1 VVARSGCP
9 ERERYPGR
17 RRPSSPSRRE
27 AVGEAVRTAGSPP
40 ARVLVVVRRP
50 SPQGGVMKVLV
61 TGASGNLGTAL
72 RRRLQREDDVEVV
85 GLVRRPPR
93 QDGGVRWVEAD
104 LASPASVPVL
114 ERELADA
121 DAVVHLAWL
130 LQPSHDEAVLRAVN
144 VDGTRRVAT
153 AAAAAGVHLVHA
165 SSVGAYAPRA
175 TPVPDGAPVD
185 GGAPVGGA
193 DPRDAVGEDWPTTGI
208 ESSSYSRHKVA
219 AERVLD
225 DVQRAHPE
233 ARIARM
239 RPGLVLQ
246 ADAGSEI
253 GRYFI
258 GALLPL
264 SLVRRVALPVLP
276 LPAEIVFQVVHADDV
291 AEAVLRMLRTRAQ
304 GPFNLVT
311 SPVVD
316 RMDVAAALRVQ
327 RVPRLP
333 VAVMR
338 GLAAV
343 TWRARLQPTEAGW
356 VDLLTQ
362 VPLLSSALARAELG
376 WEPRVQSQDALVE
389 LVDALASGR
398 GTATPPLRP
407 RRLLSSRKPP
417 SSGSPGGG

>member
-1 VVARSGCP
+1 
-9 ERERYPGR
+9 
-17 RRPSSPSRRE
+17 
-27 AVGEAVRTAGSPP
+27 
-40 ARVLVVVRRP
+40 
-50 SPQGGVMKVLV
+50 MKVLV

-165 SSVGAYAPRA
+165 SSVGVYAPRT
-175 TPVPDGAPVD
+175 TPVPDGAPAD
-185 GGAPVGGA
+185 GA
-193 DPRDAVGEDWPTTGI
+193 DPRDAVGEDWPATGI
-208 ESSSYSRHKVA
+208 ASSSYSRHKVA

-225 DVQRAHPE
+225 DVQRATPD

-246 ADAGSEI
+246 GDAGSEI
-253 GRYFI
+253 GRYFV
-258 GALLPL
+258 GSLLPL
-264 SLVRRVALPVLP
+264 SLVRRVVLPVLP
-276 LPAEIVFQVVHADDV
+276 LPEEVVFQVVHADDV

-327 RVPRLP
+327 RVPRVP

-338 GLAAV
+338 ALAAA

-389 LVDALASGR
+389 LVDGLSRGR
-398 GTATPPLRP
+398 GAATPPLRP
-407 RRLLSSRKPP
+407 RGLLSARRPP
-417 SSGSPGGG
+417 SEGSVGGG

>member
-1 VVARSGCP
+1 
-9 ERERYPGR
+9 
-17 RRPSSPSRRE
+17 
-27 AVGEAVRTAGSPP
+27 
-40 ARVLVVVRRP
+40 
-50 SPQGGVMKVLV
+50 MKVLV

-72 RRRLQREDDVEVV
+72 RRRLEREEDVEVV
-85 GLVRRPPR
+85 GLVRRPPER
-93 QDGGVRWVEAD
+93 PGPVRWVRAD

-130 LQPSHDEAVLRAVN
+130 LQPSHDMAALRAAN

-153 AAAAAGVHLVHA
+153 AAAAAGAHLVHA
-165 SSVGAYAPRA
+165 SSVGVYAPRA
-175 TPVPDGAPVD
+175 TPVPDGAPVGGPGEGAD
-185 GGAPVGGA
+185 PGAPAGESA
-193 DPRDAVGEDWPTTGI
+193 PRDAVGEDWPTTGI
-208 ESSSYSRHKVA
+208 PTSSYSRQKVA

-225 DVQRAHPE
+225 EVQRAHPE
-233 ARIARM
+233 ARVARM

-253 GRYFI
+253 GRYFV
-258 GALLPL
+258 GGLVPL
-264 SLVRRVALPVLP
+264 SLVRRVVLPVLP
-276 LPAEIVFQVVHADDV
+276 LPEEVVFQVVHADDV

-327 RVPRLP
+327 RVPRVP

-338 GLAAV
+338 ALAAA

-362 VPLLSSALARAELG
+362 VPLLSSSLARAELG
-376 WEPRVQSQDALVE
+376 WEPRVGSQDALVE
-389 LVDALASGR
+389 LVDGLSRGR
-398 GTATPPLRP
+398 GASTPPLRP
-407 RRLLSSRKPP
+407 RRALGARKPP
-417 SSGSPGGG
+417 SSGSLGGG

>member
-1 VVARSGCP
+1 
-9 ERERYPGR
+9 
-17 RRPSSPSRRE
+17 
-27 AVGEAVRTAGSPP
+27 
-40 ARVLVVVRRP
+40 
-50 SPQGGVMKVLV
+50 MKVLV

-72 RRRLQREDDVEVV
+72 RRRLEREEDVEVV

-93 QDGGVRWVEAD
+93 QAGGVRWVEAD

-130 LQPSHDEAVLRAVN
+130 LQPSHDEAVLRAAN

-165 SSVGAYAPRA
+165 SSVGTYAPRA
-175 TPVPDGAPVD
+175 TPVPDGAA
-185 GGAPVGGA
+185 GEGA

-225 DVQRAHPE
+225 EVQRAHPD

-264 SLVRRVALPVLP
+264 SLVRRVVLPVLP
-276 LPAEIVFQVVHADDV
+276 LPEEIVFQVVHADDV

-333 VAVMR
+333 VGVLRA
-338 GLAAV
+338 LAAA

-362 VPLLSSALARAELG
+362 VPLLSSALARHELG
-376 WEPRVQSQDALVE
+376 WEPRVPSQEALVE
-389 LVDALASGR
+389 LVDALGR
-398 GTATPPLRP
+398 GHGAATPPLRP
-407 RRLLSSRKPP
+407 RGLLSARKPP
-417 SSGSPGGG
+417 SEGSLGGG

>member
-1 VVARSGCP
+1 
-9 ERERYPGR
+9 
-17 RRPSSPSRRE
+17 
-27 AVGEAVRTAGSPP
+27 
-40 ARVLVVVRRP
+40 
-50 SPQGGVMKVLV
+50 MKVLV

-72 RRRLQREDDVEVV
+72 RRRLQREGDVEVV

-93 QDGGVRWVEAD
+93 SGGGVRWVEAD
-104 LASPASVPVL
+104 LASPTSVPVL

-165 SSVGAYAPRA
+165 SSVGVYAPRA
-175 TPVPDGAPVD
+175 TPVPDGAPGE
-185 GGAPVGGA
+185 GGE
-193 DPRDAVGEDWPTTGI
+193 PRDAVGEDWPTTGI
-208 ESSSYSRHKVA
+208 PSSSYSRHKVA

-225 DVQRAHPE
+225 DVQRDHPA

-253 GRYFI
+253 GRYFV
-258 GALLPL
+258 GGLVPL
-264 SLVRRVALPVLP
+264 SLMRRVVLPVLP
-276 LPAEIVFQVVHADDV
+276 LPAEVVFQLVHADDV

-304 GPFNLVT
+304 GPFNLVAP
-311 SPVVD
+311 PVVD
-316 RMDVAAALRVQ
+316 RMDVASALRVQ
-327 RVPRLP
+327 RVPDVP
-333 VAVMR
+333 VALVR
-338 GLAAV
+338 GLAAA
-343 TWRARLQPTEAGW
+343 TWRARLQPTESGW

-376 WEPRVQSQDALVE
+376 WEPRVQARDALVE
-389 LVDALASGR
+389 LVDALSR
-398 GTATPPLRP
+398 GHGAATPPLRP
-407 RRLLSSRKPP
+407 RRLLSARRPP
-417 SSGSPGGG
+417 SEGSLGGG

>member
-1 VVARSGCP
+1 
-9 ERERYPGR
+9 
-17 RRPSSPSRRE
+17 
-27 AVGEAVRTAGSPP
+27 
-40 ARVLVVVRRP
+40 
-50 SPQGGVMKVLV
+50 MKVLV

-72 RRRLQREDDVEVV
+72 RRRLQQEDDVEVV
-85 GLVRRPPR
+85 GLVRRPP
-93 QDGGVRWVEAD
+93 QHDGGVRWVQAD

-130 LQPSHDEAVLRAVN
+130 LQPSHDEPAMRAAN

-175 TPVPDGAPVD
+175 RPVPDGTAVD
-185 GGAPVGGA
+185 GAP
-193 DPRDAVGEDWPTTGI
+193 PQDAVGEDWPTTGI
-208 ESSSYSRHKVA
+208 ASSTYSRHKVA

-225 DVQRAHPE
+225 DVQRAVPD

-246 ADAGSEI
+246 GDAGSEI
-253 GRYFI
+253 GRYFL
-258 GALLPL
+258 GGLLPL
-264 SLVRRVALPVLP
+264 SLVRRVVLPVLP
-276 LPAEIVFQVVHADDV
+276 LPREVVFQVVHADDV
-291 AEAVLRMLRTRAQ
+291 AEAVHRMLRTRAQ
-304 GPFNLVT
+304 GPFNLVAA
-311 SPVVD
+311 PVVD

-333 VAVMR
+333 VGVMR
-338 GLAAV
+338 ALAAA
-343 TWRARLQPTEAGW
+343 TWRTRLQPTEAGW

-376 WEPRVQSQDALVE
+376 WEPQVPSREALVE
-389 LVDALASGR
+389 LVDGLSRGSG
-398 GTATPPLRP
+398 APTPPLRP
-407 RRLLSSRKPP
+407 RGLLRSRRPP
-417 SSGSPGGG
+417 SEGSPGGG